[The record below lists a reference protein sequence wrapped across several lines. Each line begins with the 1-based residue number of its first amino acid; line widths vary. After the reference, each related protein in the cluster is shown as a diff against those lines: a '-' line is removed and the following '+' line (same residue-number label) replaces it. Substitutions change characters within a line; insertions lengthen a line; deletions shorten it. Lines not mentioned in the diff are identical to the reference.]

1 MSRGSIFSFHKV
13 PRVLYKLHNSFAMTK
28 GVQCIFVPKQFSY
41 PFIIVIAEKNGRE
54 ERARKEWRLRPTGS
68 TRPFYY
74 VGRISIRTIY
84 PGWDRVSQGRKDDR
98 SRRRNIGSV
107 PRRYAIGSSV
117 RIKNNNNLCEIFD
130 TFIPGNPIDNLATLR
145 AKASNLFNPMQYISY
160 SKGTISVKIS
170 DCSRLPVFIIIFP
183 SLSDHV

>member
-1 MSRGSIFSFHKV
+1 
-13 PRVLYKLHNSFAMTK
+13 MTK

-117 RIKNNNNLCEIFD
+117 RIKNNNNYCEIFW
-130 TFIPGNPIDNLATLR
+130 TFSFLEIQLTTLR
-145 AKASNLFNPMQYISY
+145 RSELRCQIFLILCSISHTQKEQ
-160 SKGTISVKIS
+160 SALKFRTAQG
-170 DCSRLPVFIIIFP
+170 CP
-183 SLSDHV
+183 SLLLSFHHSLTMYKSLTLFYIGELSPFLAR

>member
-54 ERARKEWRLRPTGS
+54 ERARKKWRLKPTGS

-117 RIKNNNNLCEIFD
+117 RIKTTTITMKYFELFHSWKSNWQLCNAQSYGVKSFESYPVYLMLHKRKNQRRNFGLFKVARVYYLSI
-130 TFIPGNPIDNLATLR
+130 TLW
-145 AKASNLFNPMQYISY
+145 P
-160 SKGTISVKIS
+160 
-170 DCSRLPVFIIIFP
+170 
-183 SLSDHV
+183 